1 MRPPSGAPRIRDYL
15 TILRDGWVVI
25 LCATLVS
32 AGVGF
37 FQWRIASPVY
47 VSTAKLF
54 VVTPGSAT
62 TLDAYYG
69 ELTAEPRAATFQ
81 QLARSSQVTS
91 RTIEQLGLP
100 ETAEELAAHI
110 IVPPTNSALF
120 DVVVTGTDAQ
130 RTQEVASSVAANMIS
145 LSREMASVDT
155 VHTELVLVDDASPAQ
170 RQGSMWKNILTATL
184 LGFALSIVL
193 ISARGLLED
202 RLLGRGQVDRVVGE
216 ATAERNR

>member
-1 MRPPSGAPRIRDYL
+1 MKPPAGAPRVRDYL
-15 TILRDGWVVI
+15 AILRDGWAVI
-25 LCATLVS
+25 LCATLVA

-37 FQWRIASPVY
+37 LQWRVASPVY

-69 ELTAEPRAATFQ
+69 ELTAVPRAATFQ

-100 ETAEELAAHI
+100 ETSEELAAHI
-110 IVPPTNSALF
+110 TVPPTNSVLL
-120 DVVVTGTDAQ
+120 DVVVVGTDAQ

-145 LSREMASVDT
+145 LSREIASVDT
-155 VHTELVLVDDASPAQ
+155 VHTELALVDDAGPAQ
-170 RQGSMWKNILTATL
+170 RQGSMWKAILTATV
-184 LGFALSIVL
+184 LGFVLSIVL

-216 ATAERNR
+216 ATAERKR